1 MRPRMRLRICRTL
14 TMTLAMAAAHCLGQT
29 AASPNPQRQTAL
41 ALEQQGK
48 NAEAEAAWRLYLK
61 AHPSSPEPYAHLGL
75 LEARQEHYKEAVPL
89 YRKALA
95 LGPKIPSLQLN
106 LGLALFKGGELK
118 QSIQVF
124 MPLLASQ
131 PANSPQAQ
139 QLRILLG
146 MAHYGLGEYAEA
158 VPYLKAAA
166 ASDAQNLQLR
176 LTLAHS
182 CLWTKQYQ
190 CVLDVYHEILLLNA
204 ESAEADMLAGE
215 VLDETKD
222 SAGAIQQ
229 FRAAVKAD
237 PKEPDVHFALG
248 YALWTQNQYAEA
260 ESELQAELA
269 NNPNHIQAMIY
280 LGDTEM
286 QLSHP
291 EAAAPLLENSLRIDA
306 GRELA
311 HLDLGILYND
321 AGRRDDALRELKI
334 AEQLSP
340 NDENVHWRLGRFYQA
355 AGRKDEAKAEFDT
368 TRSLQKAVEDSL
380 AKRLHEAQEKAKP
393 AAAAPDA
400 PTAR

>member
-1 MRPRMRLRICRTL
+1 MRLRICRTL
-14 TMTLAMAAAHCLGQT
+14 TMTLAMAAAQCLGQT
-29 AASPNPQRQTAL
+29 AVSVNQQRETAL

-48 NAEAEAAWRLYLK
+48 NAEAEAAWRLFLK

-75 LEARQEHYKEAVPL
+75 IEARQEHYKEAVPL

-95 LGPKIPSLQLN
+95 LGPKLPSLQLN
-106 LGLALFKGGELK
+106 LGLALFKGGEMK
-118 QSIQVF
+118 QSIEVF
-124 MPLLASQ
+124 GPLIESQ
-131 PANSPQAQ
+131 PANTPQAQ
-139 QLRILLG
+139 QLTILVG

-158 VPYLKAAA
+158 VPYLKTAA
-166 ASDAQNLQLR
+166 ASDARNLQLR

-182 CLWTKQYQ
+182 CLWSKQFQ

-204 ESAEADMLAGE
+204 ESAEADLLAGE

-229 FRAAVKAD
+229 FRDAVKAD
-237 PKEPDVHFALG
+237 PKAPDVHFALG
-248 YALWTQNQYAEA
+248 YALWTQNLYAEA
-260 ESELQAELA
+260 ASEFQAELA

-291 EAAAPLLENSLRIDA
+291 EAAAPLLESSLRIDT

-355 AGRKDEAKAEFDT
+355 AGRKEEAKAEFDT

-380 AKRLHEAQEKAKP
+380 AKRLQEAQEKAKQ
-393 AAAAPDA
+393 ASQAPDA
-400 PTAR
+400 PAAK

>member
-1 MRPRMRLRICRTL
+1 MRLRICRTL
-14 TMTLAMAAAHCLGQT
+14 TMTLAMAAAQCLGQT
-29 AASPNPQRQTAL
+29 AVSVNQQRETAL

-48 NAEAEAAWRLYLK
+48 NAEAEAAWRLFLK

-75 LEARQEHYKEAVPL
+75 IEARQEHYKEAVPL

-95 LGPKIPSLQLN
+95 LGPKLPSLQLN
-106 LGLALFKGGELK
+106 LGLALFKGGEMK
-118 QSIQVF
+118 QSIEVF
-124 MPLLASQ
+124 GPLIESQ
-131 PANSPQAQ
+131 PANTPQAQ
-139 QLRILLG
+139 QLTILVG

-158 VPYLKAAA
+158 VPYLKTAA
-166 ASDAQNLQLR
+166 ASDARNLQLR

-182 CLWTKQYQ
+182 CLWSKQFQ

-204 ESAEADMLAGE
+204 ESAEADLLAGE

-237 PKEPDVHFALG
+237 PKAPDVHFALG
-248 YALWTQNQYAEA
+248 YALWTQNLYAEA
-260 ESELQAELA
+260 ASEFQAELA

-291 EAAAPLLENSLRIDA
+291 DAAAPLLESSLRIDT

-355 AGRKDEAKAEFDT
+355 AGRKEEAKAEFDT

-380 AKRLHEAQEKAKP
+380 AKRLQEAQEKAKQ
-393 AAAAPDA
+393 ASQAPDA
-400 PTAR
+400 PAAK

>member
-1 MRPRMRLRICRTL
+1 MRLRICRTL
-14 TMTLAMAAAHCLGQT
+14 TMTLAMAAAQCLGQT
-29 AASPNPQRQTAL
+29 AVSVNQQRETAL

-48 NAEAEAAWRLYLK
+48 NAEAEAAWRLFLK

-75 LEARQEHYKEAVPL
+75 IEARQEHYKEAVPL

-95 LGPKIPSLQLN
+95 LGPKLPSLQLN
-106 LGLALFKGGELK
+106 LGLALFKGGEMK
-118 QSIQVF
+118 QSIEVF
-124 MPLLASQ
+124 GPLIESQ
-131 PANSPQAQ
+131 PANTPQAQ
-139 QLRILLG
+139 QLTILVG

-158 VPYLKAAA
+158 VPYLKTAA
-166 ASDAQNLQLR
+166 ASDARNLQLR

-182 CLWTKQYQ
+182 CLWSKQFQ

-204 ESAEADMLAGE
+204 ESAEADLLAGE

-237 PKEPDVHFALG
+237 PKAPDVHFALG
-248 YALWTQNQYAEA
+248 YALWTQNLYAEA
-260 ESELQAELA
+260 ASEFQAELA

-291 EAAAPLLENSLRIDA
+291 EAAAPLLESSLRIDT

-355 AGRKDEAKAEFDT
+355 AGRKEEAKAEFDT

-380 AKRLHEAQEKAKP
+380 AKRLQEAQEKAKQ
-393 AAAAPDA
+393 ASQAPDA
-400 PTAR
+400 PAAK

>member
-1 MRPRMRLRICRTL
+1 
-14 TMTLAMAAAHCLGQT
+14 MTLAMAAAQCLGQT
-29 AASPNPQRQTAL
+29 AVSVNQQRETAL

-75 LEARQEHYKEAVPL
+75 IEARQEHYKEAVPL

-95 LGPKIPSLQLN
+95 LGPKLPSLQLN
-106 LGLALFKGGELK
+106 LGLALFKGGEMK
-118 QSIQVF
+118 QSIEVF
-124 MPLLASQ
+124 GPLIESQ
-131 PANSPQAQ
+131 PANTPQAQ
-139 QLRILLG
+139 QLTILVG
-146 MAHYGLGEYAEA
+146 MAHYG
-158 VPYLKAAA
+158 
-166 ASDAQNLQLR
+166 
-176 LTLAHS
+176 
-182 CLWTKQYQ
+182 
-190 CVLDVYHEILLLNA
+190 
-204 ESAEADMLAGE
+204 ESAEADLLAGE

-237 PKEPDVHFALG
+237 PKAPDVHFALG
-248 YALWTQNQYAEA
+248 YALWTQNLYAEA
-260 ESELQAELA
+260 ASEFQAELA

-291 EAAAPLLENSLRIDA
+291 EAAAPLLESSLRIDT

-355 AGRKDEAKAEFDT
+355 AGRKEEAKAEFDT

-380 AKRLHEAQEKAKP
+380 AKRLQEAQEKAKQ
-393 AAAAPDA
+393 ASQAPDA
-400 PTAR
+400 PAAK

>member
-1 MRPRMRLRICRTL
+1 MRLRICRTL
-14 TMTLAMAAAHCLGQT
+14 TMTLAMAAAQCLGQT
-29 AASPNPQRQTAL
+29 AVSVNQQRETAL

-75 LEARQEHYKEAVPL
+75 IEARQEHYKEAVPL

-95 LGPKIPSLQLN
+95 LGPKLPSLQLN
-106 LGLALFKGGELK
+106 LGLALFKGGEMK
-118 QSIQVF
+118 QSIEVF
-124 MPLLASQ
+124 GPLIESQ
-131 PANSPQAQ
+131 PANTPQAQ
-139 QLRILLG
+139 QLTILVG

-158 VPYLKAAA
+158 VPYLKTAA
-166 ASDAQNLQLR
+166 ASDARNLQLR

-182 CLWTKQYQ
+182 CLWSKQFQ

-204 ESAEADMLAGE
+204 ESAEADLLAGE

-237 PKEPDVHFALG
+237 PKAPDVHFALG
-248 YALWTQNQYAEA
+248 YALWTQNLYAEA
-260 ESELQAELA
+260 ASEFQAELA

-291 EAAAPLLENSLRIDA
+291 EAAAPLLESSLRIDT

-340 NDENVHWRLGRFYQA
+340 NDENVHWRLGWFYQA
-355 AGRKDEAKAEFDT
+355 AGRKEEAKAEFDT

-380 AKRLHEAQEKAKP
+380 AKRLQEAQEKAKQ
-393 AAAAPDA
+393 ASQAPDA
-400 PTAR
+400 PAAK

>member
-1 MRPRMRLRICRTL
+1 MRLRICRTL
-14 TMTLAMAAAHCLGQT
+14 TMTLAMAAAQCLGQT
-29 AASPNPQRQTAL
+29 AVSVNQQRETAL

-75 LEARQEHYKEAVPL
+75 IEARQEHYKEAVPL

-95 LGPKIPSLQLN
+95 LGPKLPSLQLN
-106 LGLALFKGGELK
+106 LGLALFKGGEMK
-118 QSIQVF
+118 QSIEVF
-124 MPLLASQ
+124 GPLIESQ
-131 PANSPQAQ
+131 PANTPQAQ
-139 QLRILLG
+139 QLTILVG

-158 VPYLKAAA
+158 VPYLKTAA
-166 ASDAQNLQLR
+166 ASDARNLQLR

-182 CLWTKQYQ
+182 CLWSKQFQ

-204 ESAEADMLAGE
+204 ESAEADLLAGE

-237 PKEPDVHFALG
+237 PKAPDVHFALG
-248 YALWTQNQYAEA
+248 YALWTQNLYAEA
-260 ESELQAELA
+260 ASEFQAELA

-291 EAAAPLLENSLRIDA
+291 EAAAPLLESSLRIDT

-355 AGRKDEAKAEFDT
+355 AGRKEEAKAEFDT

-380 AKRLHEAQEKAKP
+380 AKRLQEAQEKAKQ
-393 AAAAPDA
+393 ASQAPDA
-400 PTAR
+400 PAAK